1 MCFLNL
7 NTDQQKKSFHISMN
21 RPKCCLWRLETKSKG
36 CFSRTADVN
45 RILDP
50 ALDLAESASTVV
62 SGVISRNA
70 ALCAPKS
77 NLKDADDLYR
87 KND

>member
-1 MCFLNL
+1 MLSQPQHRSTEEIVPYFNEQAKMLSVASG
-7 NTDQQKKSFHISMN
+7 DKI
-21 RPKCCLWRLETKSKG
+21 KG
-36 CFSRTADVN
+36 LFSRTADVN

-62 SGVISRNA
+62 SGVILRNA

>member
-1 MCFLNL
+1 MLSVASG
-7 NTDQQKKSFHISMN
+7 DKI
-21 RPKCCLWRLETKSKG
+21 KG
-36 CFSRTADVN
+36 LFSRTADVN

-70 ALCAPKS
+70 ALCAPKF

>member
-1 MCFLNL
+1 MLSQPQHRSTEEIVPYFNEQAKMLSVASG
-7 NTDQQKKSFHISMN
+7 DKI
-21 RPKCCLWRLETKSKG
+21 KG
-36 CFSRTADVN
+36 LFSRTADVN

-70 ALCAPKS
+70 ALCSPKS